1 MTMHKTALLIL
12 LAALMLAG
20 CTANTSPAPGATA
33 TPTLPPPT
41 PTPLPAAAILNGERI
56 LLSDYQDELLRLQ
69 GTLDQRGET
78 LTPQEQSDLVL
89 KYLVDTTLLA
99 QGAAEAGITLSE
111 ADLDA
116 RIAQLAADMGGES
129 ALADWLAANHYS
141 AESFRRWLRIDLL
154 ATQMRDRLIDAVP
167 QEVEQIHAR
176 QIRVDDEAEIQSL
189 YNSLLAGTD
198 FETLAFQED
207 PVTGGD
213 LLWFP
218 RGYLLQP
225 AVEEAAF
232 ALEVGQFSTPI
243 QTEIGWHIIYIMA
256 RELHPL
262 TPDAR
267 FRLQE
272 IALENWLTERRQG
285 STLEVTLP

>member
-1 MTMHKTALLIL
+1 MHKTALLIL

-20 CTANTSPAPGATA
+20 CTATTSPAPGATA

-154 ATQMRDRLIDAVP
+154 ATQMRDQVIDAVP

-176 QIRVDDEAEIQSL
+176 QIRVNDEAEIDRKS
-189 YNSLLAGTD
+189 
-198 FETLAFQED
+198 
-207 PVTGGD
+207 V
-213 LLWFP
+213 
-218 RGYLLQP
+218 
-225 AVEEAAF
+225 V
-232 ALEVGQFSTPI
+232 
-243 QTEIGWHIIYIMA
+243 
-256 RELHPL
+256 
-262 TPDAR
+262 
-267 FRLQE
+267 
-272 IALENWLTERRQG
+272 
-285 STLEVTLP
+285 